1 MSDVAKKIKPL
12 ADRLVVKR
20 LEAEEKTK
28 SGIIIPDNAKEKP
41 QQGTVLAVGP
51 GKWDEDGEKRL
62 KMEVAVGDKVL
73 FGKWAATDIKIDGEE
88 LLIVK
93 EDDVIAVMK

>member
-1 MSDVAKKIKPL
+1 MAKKIKPL